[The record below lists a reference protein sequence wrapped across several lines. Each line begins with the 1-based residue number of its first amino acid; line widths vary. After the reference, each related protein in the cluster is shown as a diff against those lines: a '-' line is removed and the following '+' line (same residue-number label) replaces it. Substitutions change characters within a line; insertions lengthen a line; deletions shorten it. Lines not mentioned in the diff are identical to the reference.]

1 MTRTAIGGIA
11 AGSFTLGILAGLLL
25 PGTLNTSRHD
35 QLMAAHMSAMGS
47 MPMDMGSMN
56 GGSMPMMDM
65 GSMPMGPRA
74 STRDHEMHHASPEDG
89 Q

>member
-11 AGSFTLGILAGLLL
+11 AGTFTLGILAGLLL

-35 QLMAAHMSAMGS
+35 QLIAAHMSAMGS
-47 MPMDMGSMN
+47 MAMMESGSMN
-56 GGSMPMMDM
+56 MGAMPMSP
-65 GSMPMGPRA
+65 GATTPAG
-74 STRDHEMHHASPEDG
+74 HQMHHASPEVG